1 VVFVDPRQST
11 IDITQAVGRAMRKA
25 PGKQRG
31 YVLVP
36 IVVPEDIEDFE
47 AFAETTAF
55 RAVMRVIAALSTA
68 DDRIVDELQAI
79 RYGQVP
85 TGRIIRIDDTL
96 PIGLDLP
103 LEKFAEAIDVKL
115 WERVGRIA
123 GVYWRPFE
131 EAREFVRGLGLKS
144 KMEWRAYAKSEEKPG
159 DIPANPDNTYAEDGW
174 SGWGDWLGTGTISV
188 RLRQYR
194 SFKSSPPSQRINSA
208 NISGASMIR

>member
-79 RYGQVP
+79 RYG
-85 TGRIIRIDDTL
+85 
-96 PIGLDLP
+96 
-103 LEKFAEAIDVKL
+103 
-115 WERVGRIA
+115 
-123 GVYWRPFE
+123 
-131 EAREFVRGLGLKS
+131 
-144 KMEWRAYAKSEEKPG
+144 
-159 DIPANPDNTYAEDGW
+159 
-174 SGWGDWLGTGTISV
+174 
-188 RLRQYR
+188 
-194 SFKSSPPSQRINSA
+194 
-208 NISGASMIR
+208 